1 MTAQTTQQQINQAA
15 WAACD
20 TFRGA
25 VDAGQYKDYIL
36 VMLFLK
42 YISDLWKDHHET
54 YQKQYKGDK
63 ARVQRRMKRERF
75 VLSEGGGGVSM
86 ISTLSGMRPILAS

>member
-1 MTAQTTQQQINQAA
+1 MNDQITQQQVNQAA

-25 VDAGQYKDYIL
+25 VDPAQYKDYIL

-42 YISDLWKDHHET
+42 YISDLWNDHVAELP
-54 YQKQYKGDK
+54 Q
-63 ARVQRRMKRERF
+63 AVRQRRCAH
-75 VLSEGGGGVSM
+75 SAPS
-86 ISTLSGMRPILAS
+86 